1 VFRFGFVRRI
11 TSATWRQ
18 AVNGHAVLLVDKD
31 EPWRRGL
38 KNRLQ
43 REHIRVLESSAPS
56 QLAAEFRRFRPAVI
70 VVGTCPEEERTVLEH
85 VRQIRSENGHIAC
98 ILTTVAGSEALA
110 TAALRA
116 GMKDYF
122 HRPVPVDG
130 IVARI
135 QQCLGDESAERE
147 RLDTRGAT
155 EDPTGTGAMIGDSP
169 VMIAIKACITRVAAN
184 DTNVLITGET
194 GTGKELAAEMIHR
207 NSPRRRKPLISINCA
222 AIPDGLL
229 ESELFGHEAGA
240 FTGAQS
246 AKDGQLQLAEGG
258 TVFFDEIG
266 DMGSYAQAKILRV
279 IEGKPMYRLGGRRC
293 LPLNIR
299 VVAATNQDLDRAM
312 AEGRFR
318 RDLYYRLNVARIHL
332 PPLRERKQ
340 DIPQLVAQCV
350 TEFNRRFHRDVRGCS
365 SAALAGLGRYDWPGN
380 VRELRNLLES
390 VFVNLPSG
398 PVSSI
403 DLPEEFRGR
412 VGDVGQTV
420 PRERDRLVSALS
432 ATNWNKSKAAEQLHW
447 SRMTLYRKMAKYQVT
462 RSGPP
467 ESEDCNRPT
476 AAVTPCDTT
485 S

>member
-1 VFRFGFVRRI
+1 V
-11 TSATWRQ
+11 S
-18 AVNGHAVLLVDKD
+18 GHAVLLVDKD

-43 REHIRVLESSAPS
+43 RDNIRVLESSAPS
-56 QLAAEFRRFRPAVI
+56 QLVAEYRRFRPAVV
-70 VVGTCPEEERTVLEH
+70 VVGTCPEDERLALEY
-85 VRQIRSENGHIAC
+85 VRQIRAENRRVAC

-110 TAALRA
+110 TAALRV
-116 GMKDYF
+116 GMTDYF

-130 IVARI
+130 VVARI
-135 QQCLGDESAERE
+135 EQCLFDERPARDSSDPRCP
-147 RLDTRGAT
+147 T
-155 EDPTGTGAMIGDSP
+155 EDAKGPGTMIGDSP
-169 VMIAIKACITRVAAN
+169 MMLAIKARITRVAAN

-194 GTGKELAAEMIHR
+194 GTGKELAAEMIHG
-207 NSPRRRKPLISINCA
+207 NSPRRRKPFVSINCA

-246 AKDGQLQLAEGG
+246 AKEGQLQLAEAG

-279 IEGKPMYRLGGRRC
+279 IEGKPVYRLGGRRSV
-293 LPLNIR
+293 PLNIR

-332 PPLRERKQ
+332 PPLRERKE
-340 DIPQLVAQCV
+340 DIPQLVATCV
-350 TEFNRRFHRDVRGCS
+350 SEFNRRFHRDVSGCS
-365 SAALAGLGRYDWPGN
+365 REALAGLVRYDWPGN
-380 VRELRNLLES
+380 VRELRNMLES
-390 VFVNLPSG
+390 VFVNLPPG

-403 DLPEEFRGR
+403 DLPEEFRRRFGEA
-412 VGDVGQTV
+412 GQAP
-420 PRERDRLVSALS
+420 PRERDRLLSALS
-432 ATNWNKSKAAEQLHW
+432 STNWNKSKAAEQLNW
-447 SRMTLYRKMAKYQVT
+447 SRMTLYRKMAKYQVA
-462 RSGPP
+462 RSAPP
-467 ESEDCNRPT
+467 ESEDCNRPP
-476 AAVTPCDTT
+476 AEVTPCDTT